1 MVGADPLAI
10 GGLGRTARIRLPG
23 GRVFDAIFAL
33 FLNAACH
40 GRVAAG

>member
-1 MVGADPLAI
+1 MVDADPLAI
-10 GGLGRTARIRLPG
+10 GGLGKTARIRLPG

-40 GRVAAG
+40 GQITAC